1 MAAGN
6 TAFSANLQA
15 LRKKKGVTQE
25 QLALFLG
32 VSPQAVSKWENGSYP
47 EGDLLP
53 RISEFFGVSI
63 SYLYGQE
70 KEKSSIEQEVFDA
83 LYGIMEK
90 HARDGKDGSCHPEY
104 FDKMLDIIWAFQ
116 IVCWK
121 NNRHYY
127 HRGIPE
133 NDTRTASLVTD
144 GAGFGFFNLNLDRQF
159 FTLVRE
165 PEEGFARHIKI
176 TEELREFFEFL
187 GKPGALEIVFYLLTL
202 KWGEYVTASTIA
214 ENTGLGIEK
223 TNELLQ
229 TASKCLKDPNSH
241 FLCIDIIGSDGV
253 ENAYGVNL
261 SSICLFISLIM
272 NADVLIHPP
281 VGYQMQVSKR
291 GRSWLDRKDVE
302 KMLGELRKNGKV

>member
-6 TAFSANLQA
+6 TVFSANLQA

-25 QLALFLG
+25 HLAQFLG

-70 KEKSSIEQEVFDA
+70 KEKSCIEQEVLDN

-90 HARDGKDGSCHPEY
+90 HAKEGKDGCSHPEY

-116 IVCWK
+116 IGCWK
-121 NNRHYY
+121 NNREYY
-127 HRGIPE
+127 HRGIPDT
-133 NDTRTASLVTD
+133 DTRTASVVTD
-144 GAGFGFFNLNLDRQF
+144 NAGFGFFNLNLDRQF

-165 PEEGFARHIKI
+165 PEEGFAKHIKI
-176 TEELREFFEFL
+176 TKELREFFEFL
-187 GKPGALEIVFYLLTL
+187 SRPGALEIIFYLLTL
-202 KWGEYVTASTIA
+202 KWGEYVTASSIA
-214 ENTGLGIEK
+214 ENTGLSIEK
-223 TNELLQ
+223 TNELLKA
-229 TASKCLKDPNSH
+229 TSKYQQESNPH
-241 FLCIDIIGSDGV
+241 FCCISIIGSDGV

-261 SSICLFISLIM
+261 SSICLYISLLM
-272 NADVLIHPP
+272 NAEVLIHPP
-281 VGYQMQVSKR
+281 VGYHIQVGSR
-291 GRSWLDRKDVE
+291 SRSWLDRKDVE
-302 KMLGELRKNGKV
+302 KMLGELRKNGTV